1 MIMKNMVTYYL
12 AILLPILLLN
22 WMAKSVNSIWF
33 AILLFIYALQYR
45 TLIDGVRL
53 VNKKVIKRSEI
64 WKLLIP
70 GQRIE
75 YTKDLYFKK

>member
-1 MIMKNMVTYYL
+1 MMKNMVTYYL
-12 AILLPILLLN
+12 AILVPILLLN

-33 AILLFIYALQYR
+33 AIFLLIYALPYR

-75 YTKDLYFKK
+75 YTKDLYLKK